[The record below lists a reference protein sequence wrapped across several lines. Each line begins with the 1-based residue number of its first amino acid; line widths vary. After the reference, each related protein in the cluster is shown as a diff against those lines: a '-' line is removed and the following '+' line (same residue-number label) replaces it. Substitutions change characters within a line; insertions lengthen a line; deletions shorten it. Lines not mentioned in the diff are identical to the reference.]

1 MLGFPRALHAAPDAP
16 NAFVHDVSA
25 LRDFLADTCR
35 DDATVQVPIPKVL
48 PPLPPPSDAL
58 PLGPNALDESA
69 SMKAKRIALQRKGAA
84 AMIVAEEYARRFE
97 SNDVVCGENE
107 GSEKAQKMLSCKS
120 CGKLKKNI
128 LYTPGKLEKMLDVK
142 CLIEK
147 EHFILARNPLGGS
160 SLLPI
165 WYSTPPFRIHHQ
177 AKHRMEFE
185 WDNEY
190 GSGSSKIM
198 KLTITYQPDGR
209 YLIETE
215 HNGSPVLEVK
225 STYVKD
231 NYFRVEAAGAINDVN
246 VAVYSKVSAFLYSL
260 CGLI

>member
-1 MLGFPRALHAAPDAP
+1 RILKPSGRLG
-16 NAFVHDVSA
+16 
-25 LRDFLADTCR
+25 LR
-35 DDATVQVPIPKVL
+35 
-48 PPLPPPSDAL
+48 
-58 PLGPNALDESA
+58 LDEVTIS
-69 SMKAKRIALQRKGAA
+69 L
-84 AMIVAEEYARRFE
+84 V
-97 SNDVVCGENE
+97 NW
-107 GSEKAQKMLSCKS
+107 
-120 CGKLKKNI
+120 
-128 LYTPGKLEKMLDVK
+128 
-142 CLIEK
+142 
-147 EHFILARNPLGGS
+147 GS